1 MDELDIDEQTKST
14 LFSNIK
20 RRLTPQAVKI
30 RADIEVACYSYE
42 GIDAVKNAL
51 LAGLKCCTEEIPIK
65 VLPNPVTPL
74 THTDPFRTPLAGIS
88 SLPLVIVKDDFILYV
103 FQ

>member
-1 MDELDIDEQTKST
+1 MRRTLTTLCVFDNYTKILTISQFRDATVLDELDIDEHVKST
-14 LFSNIK
+14 LLSNIK

-51 LAGLKCCTEEIPIK
+51 LAGLKCSTEDIPIK
-65 VLPNPVTPL
+65 V
-74 THTDPFRTPLAGIS
+74 AI
-88 SLPLVIVKDDFILYV
+88 KD
-103 FQ
+103 